1 MGPIFDV
8 VYRPDE
14 TGRRSRLT
22 SPAGGFD
29 TASLDGMAPALIV
42 TCGTD
47 ILREVGIRYAERLDQ
62 AGSLREHI
70 DLPEVGQASTS
81 SEPHDR
87 RCCPSMNGSP
97 RR

>member
-14 TGRRSRLT
+14 TDRRSRLA

-70 DLPEVGQASTS
+70 DLPEVGLNLIGATRQTML
-81 SEPHDR
+81 PVY
-87 RCCPSMNGSP
+87 
-97 RR
+97 